1 LLVIRLSRKGRRN
14 HPMYRLLVAEHSK
27 PTDGSFV
34 EIVGH
39 YNPTAKDQPLTVN
52 KERVQYWISKGALPT
67 NSVSKLLNRTGF
79 ELPVE
84 EKHRKP
90 KKEAPVEEPKAT
102 ETAPAATEAPVVEEP
117 AVAEAV
123 EATPVEEAAAVVEEP
138 KADEAPVAET
148 EDQSTAEPEAPA
160 TEA

>member
-1 LLVIRLSRKGRRN
+1 
-14 HPMYRLLVAEHSK
+14 MYRLLVAENSK

-52 KERVQYWISKGALPT
+52 KERVQYWISKGAQPT

-79 ELPVE
+79 DLLVE

-90 KKEAPVEEPKAT
+90 KHEPK
-102 ETAPAATEAPVVEEP
+102 
-117 AVAEAV
+117 
-123 EATPVEEAAAVVEEP
+123 VEEAAPVAVPAPAVEAPVSTTEEAPAVVAE
-138 KADEAPVAET
+138 EAPVAE
-148 EDQSTAEPEAPA
+148 EVPAMEEKSTEPEASTPA
-160 TEA
+160 SDESEKGSEA